1 MKSRYLLAALMLP
14 SLLQGQSANPTVR
27 FNTVFGDIDVE
38 LFADIAPRTVT
49 NFMNYVQKGAFN
61 NTFIHRSVPGFVVQG
76 GGFTFRGDKFE
87 AIPEDPPVVN
97 EFRTSNTRGTI
108 AMAKLGS
115 GPNTATNQWF
125 FNLSS
130 TNASNLDFQNGGF
143 TVFGRIINPAGLAAI
158 DQMARTPTFNL
169 GSPFDQ
175 IPLINFRQ
183 GSNAVESNFVLIR
196 TITTVELPPPP
207 TVSAAGILTAANF
220 GGYNEG
226 TPGTYLEI
234 YGTNLSGEA
243 KDWSGLFVNNRAPT
257 LLNDTTV
264 TIANVPAFISYAS
277 PGQVNVQIP
286 TSVITSGTVP
296 IVVSYKGRPSAAV
309 NFALKP
315 SKGGLL
321 APLSF
326 KVGDK
331 QFVAAQH
338 NDSKK
343 FVSNGTIEG
352 TENLPAVPGEILLFY
367 GIGFGEVRPSAIGGQ
382 IASGTQLLAA
392 PIEFKFGPASAKP
405 AFAGLIPGLVGLYQF
420 NVVVPDDA
428 PAGDIPLEVIVG
440 NDAIAQQLFISV
452 KAR

>member
-1 MKSRYLLAALMLP
+1 MFQP
-14 SLLQGQSANPTVR
+14 GVT
-27 FNTVFGDIDVE
+27 
-38 LFADIAPRTVT
+38 TVT
-49 NFMNYVQKGAFN
+49 EANVAL
-61 NTFIHRSVPGFVVQG
+61 IRSV
-76 GGFTFRGDKFE
+76 
-87 AIPEDPPVVN
+87 AI
-97 EFRTSNTRGTI
+97 
-108 AMAKLGS
+108 
-115 GPNTATNQWF
+115 
-125 FNLSS
+125 
-130 TNASNLDFQNGGF
+130 
-143 TVFGRIINPAGLAAI
+143 
-158 DQMARTPTFNL
+158 
-169 GSPFDQ
+169 
-175 IPLINFRQ
+175 
-183 GSNAVESNFVLIR
+183 
-196 TITTVELPPPP
+196 VELPPPP
-207 TVSAAGILTAANF
+207 VISASGIFTASAF
-220 GGYNEG
+220 GGYNEA
-226 TPGTYLEI
+226 TPGTYIEI

-243 KDWSGLFVNNRAPT
+243 KDWNGQFVNNRAPT
-257 LLNDTTV
+257 VLNDTTV
-264 TIANVPAFISYAS
+264 MVGNSAAFISFAS
-277 PGQVNVQIP
+277 PNQVNVQVP

-405 AFAGLIPGLVGLYQF
+405 AFAGLIPELVGLYQF
-420 NVVVPDDA
+420 NVIVPDDA

-440 NDAIAQQLFISV
+440 NDPIAQQLFISV